1 MTDILPTKASS
12 MTRKSHLKASGSND
26 AWFAGA
32 CLVAIVVWGTAS
44 NVKAQAVEPDPVVAA
59 SNGPEI
65 AWNVAAT
72 SDYVFRGVS
81 QTEDDAAI
89 SAGVDLTAGTV
100 YAGAWASNVAF
111 PGDPDTNAEI
121 DLYGG
126 VRPEFA
132 GFDWDFGV
140 VGYFYTGQPDGADYD
155 YVEAKAAVSRAF
167 GPATIG
173 GAVYWSPDF
182 FGASEDEATYVEANA
197 AVSPADKWTVS
208 GAVGHQFLSSAF
220 DYTTWNLGAA
230 YQLTDNLALDLRY
243 HDTDEHDFGS
253 IYESRAVASLKAVF

>member
-1 MTDILPTKASS
+1 MNRVIS
-12 MTRKSHLKASGSND
+12 MTRKSRLKASGTND
-26 AWFAGA
+26 AWFACA
-32 CLVAIVVWGTAS
+32 CLAAVIGWGVAS
-44 NVKAQAVEPDPVVAA
+44 NARAQTIELQP
-59 SNGPEI
+59 SGPEI
-65 AWNVAAT
+65 AWNVAVG
-72 SDYVFRGVS
+72 SDYIFRGVS
-81 QTEDDAAI
+81 QTEEEAAV
-89 SAGVDLTAGTV
+89 SAGVDLTSGTF

-132 GFDWDFGV
+132 GFNWDFGV

-182 FGASEDEATYVEANA
+182 FGAAEDEATYVEANA
-197 AVSPADKWTVS
+197 GFSPADKWTVS
-208 GAVGHQFLSSAF
+208 GAVGRQFLSSDF

-230 YQLTDNLALDLRY
+230 RQLTDHLALDLRY
-243 HDTDEHDFGS
+243 YDTDEHDFGP
-253 IYESRAVASLKAVF
+253 IYGSRAVASLKAVF